1 MFACDNDKEV
11 KKSIQANHSPEVFYP
26 DIQGR
31 DVVSVPYV
39 DLYVAGFP
47 CQPFSSMGKQQGFE
61 DPCGIIF
68 FDILK
73 YIETKLPKV
82 FVLENVKGLVKLNNG
97 KDLNRILKLLRR
109 VRLRDHSRAYV
120 IKHQIIDTK
129 EQGIPQ
135 SRPRWYCVGI
145 RKDCS
150 EADSF
155 TFPGII
161 ELSLIH
167 I

>member
-1 MFACDNDKEV
+1 M
-11 KKSIQANHSPEVFYP
+11 
-26 DIQGR
+26 
-31 DVVSVPYV
+31 
-39 DLYVAGFP
+39 
-47 CQPFSSMGKQQGFE
+47 
-61 DPCGIIF
+61 
-68 FDILK
+68 
-73 YIETKLPKV
+73 

-97 KDLNRILKLLRR
+97 KDLNRIVKLLRR
-109 VRLRDHSRAYV
+109 VRLRDYSRAYV

-129 EQGIPQ
+129 EHGISQ

-161 ELSLIH
+161 ECPVIEELLDDVVHSADSHSQSVRSKTMSMNINTAKQRILESGGNLDQPYVVDCDASKQKSCYMKNVSPCLTTVSYTHLTLPTICSV
-167 I
+167 